1 MLMTT
6 EQIENILRY
15 HNQNGFRND
24 MKMIYGRIADLRQ
37 KPELSAINY
46 KVAVPANRSNVSSV
60 EVFVVRNATVL
71 EMELEAKEIERFVS
85 KLDSAISSLLPNE
98 RSILLSRYFTKD
110 GSVREFKNVAAECGY
125 SEDWCIKLNQ
135 KALENIDTFL
145 CGYKIEWQ
153 TLR

>member
-1 MLMTT
+1 MLMITDK
-6 EQIENILRY
+6 IENILRY

-46 KVAVPANRSNVSSV
+46 KVAVPANRNNVSSV
-60 EVFVVRNATVL
+60 EVYVVRNATIT
-71 EMELEAKEIERFVS
+71 EMEMEAKELERFIS

-98 RSILLSRYFTKD
+98 QSVLLSRYFTKD
-110 GSVREFKNVAAECGY
+110 GSVKEFKNVAIECGY

-145 CGYKIEWQ
+145 SGYKIEWQ